1 MKGAFPQI
9 AHLLR
14 LFQKYPAN
22 DTNVS
27 SAACQQAY
35 SGTLWAERERDR
47 MEETESGLITVGDDC
62 SLQVQLEQM
71 VCICVRCER
80 RNTVPAVLRLS
91 VWNTLL
97 LPPVIFTRLHTRRVE
112 MSADGW
118 VCPDINPMILKWILV
133 CFCAAVVMCLNIS
146 MGVFCWVRLS
156 SLTTAG
162 QGALVQLLRSR
173 VLHL

>member
-1 MKGAFPQI
+1 
-9 AHLLR
+9 
-14 LFQKYPAN
+14 
-22 DTNVS
+22 
-27 SAACQQAY
+27 
-35 SGTLWAERERDR
+35 

-97 LPPVIFTRLHTRRVE
+97 LPPVVFTGLHKRRVE
-112 MSADGW
+112 MSADVW
-118 VCPDINPMILKWILV
+118 VCPDINTMILKWILV
-133 CFCAAVVMCLNIS
+133 CFCAAAVLCLNIS

-162 QGALVQLLRSR
+162 QGALVQLLRWR
-173 VLHL
+173 GLHL